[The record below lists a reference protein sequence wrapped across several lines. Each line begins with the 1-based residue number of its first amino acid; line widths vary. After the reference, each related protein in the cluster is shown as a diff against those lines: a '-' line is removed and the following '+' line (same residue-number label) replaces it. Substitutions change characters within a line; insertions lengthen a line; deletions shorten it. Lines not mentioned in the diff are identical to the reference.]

1 MCDPVIGLGILS
13 AGLSIMQQQAAV
25 RAQNAQIAFEN
36 QAAQQQYDQQV
47 LQTTANR
54 TGEEQRK
61 LLQED
66 LIAQTT
72 DLANADYQNQIA
84 QINLGLMQEGAA
96 AGQQKRQANLEFLQG
111 RGEILASG
119 RAGNSVTNLL
129 ADYRRQKAAFDW
141 ATDRNLAFVGAQG
154 KQEKRSAAAERAARI
169 TSQQPYLEQMFLDPL
184 KPMMRGKVKGP
195 GFIGFLSAGLQGA
208 TTALSAEAS
217 LGQAG
222 YTRTDPGGGAT
233 KNWFGMYKTT

>member
-13 AGLSIMQQQAAV
+13 AGLSIMQQRAAV
-25 RAQNAQIAFEN
+25 QAQNAQIDFEN
-36 QAAQQQYDQQV
+36 MAAQQQYDQQV

-54 TGEEQRK
+54 TGEEQQK

-72 DLANADYQNQIA
+72 ALANEDYENRMA
-84 QINLGLMQEGAA
+84 QINLGLMQESEQ
-96 AGQQKRQANLEFLQG
+96 AGQAKRQAQKEFLEG

-119 RAGNSVTNLL
+119 RVGNSVSSLL
-129 ADYRRQKAAFDW
+129 ADYRRQKASFDW
-141 ATDRNLAFVGAQG
+141 ATDRNLAFSGAAA
-154 KQEKRSAAAERAARI
+154 KQEKRGAAIERGARI
-169 TSQQPYLEQMFLDPL
+169 TSQQPYLERMFLDPL
-184 KPMMRGKVKGP
+184 KPMMRGKASG
-195 GFIGFLSAGLQGA
+195 IGLVGYLSAGLSGA

-233 KNWFGMYKTT
+233 KNWFGMYRS

>member
-1 MCDPVIGLGILS
+1 MCDPVIGLGI
-13 AGLSIMQQQAAV
+13 ATAALSIMQQRAAV
-25 RAQNAQIAFEN
+25 QAQNAQIDFEN
-36 QAAQQQYDQQV
+36 QVAQQQYDQQV

-54 TGEEQRK
+54 TAEQQQR

-72 DLANADYQNQIA
+72 SLANEDFENRIA
-84 QINLGLMQEGAA
+84 QINLGMMQESAA
-96 AGQQKRQANLEFLQG
+96 SAQQKQAAQKEFLEG

-119 RAGNSVTNLL
+119 RVGNSVSSLL

-141 ATDRNLAFVGAQG
+141 ATDRNLAFSGAAA
-154 KQEKRSAAAERAARI
+154 KQEKRGAAIERAGRI
-169 TSQQPYLEQMFLDPL
+169 TSQQPYLERMYLDPL
-184 KPMMRGKVKGP
+184 KPMMRGKASG
-195 GFIGFLSAGLQGA
+195 IGLVGYLSAGLQGA
-208 TTALSAEAS
+208 SAGLSAEAS

-233 KNWFGMYKTT
+233 KNWFGMYRS

>member
-1 MCDPVIGLGILS
+1 MCDPVSIVLGVVSGGLQ
-13 AGLSIMQQQAAV
+13 IMQQQAAT

-54 TGEEQRK
+54 TGEEQQK

-72 DLANADYQNQIA
+72 ELANEDYENRIA
-84 QINLGLMQEGAA
+84 QINLGLMQERAA
-96 AGQQKRQANLEFLQG
+96 AGQQKREANLEFLQG
-111 RGEILASG
+111 RGEIMASG
-119 RAGNSVTNLL
+119 RVGNTVSSLL

-141 ATDRNLAFVGAQG
+141 ATDRNLAFSGAAA
-154 KQEKRSAAAERAARI
+154 KQEKRGAAAERAARI
-169 TSQQPYLEQMFLDPL
+169 TSQQPYLERMFLDPL

-195 GFIGFLSAGLQGA
+195 GMIGFLSAGLSGA
-208 TTALSAEAS
+208 TTAFSSHTAMVDAE
-217 LGQAG
+217 LYKPGQG
-222 YTRTDPGGGAT
+222 YNFSG
-233 KNWFGMYKTT
+233 KKW